1 MKSVEIYSVLY
12 SGLSCGI
19 SREKEK
25 KKKKILQLINKS
37 YQLKGNMQGRAR

>member
-1 MKSVEIYSVLY
+1 MKSVEIYNVFY

-19 SREKEK
+19 SREKK